1 MTQTWSV
8 DIGALSVMR
17 RANRAGT
24 GSASFTVHG
33 ANMGLV
39 TYTGRAREGHTGC
52 ETTEWESETSVRCLV
67 GHGARGTRRVVMTV
81 GEHGESVT
89 QAWSVEIGALSV
101 MRRENRAGAG
111 SASVTVHGASM
122 GLVAYTGRAREG
134 HTGCEAT
141 EWVEVSCCARITWYS
156 ASGDDDG
163 RSRRKRNAVM
173 VGRSC
178 RAQCYA
184 ATEPCWNGLNLGH
197 YSRVQHGAC
206 HIHWAGP
213 RGTHRV

>member
-1 MTQTWSV
+1 MRDHRMGVRDVSAVSCRTWSARHTPSG
-8 DIGALSVMR
+8 DDC
-17 RANRAGT
+17 
-24 GSASFTVHG
+24 
-33 ANMGLV
+33 
-39 TYTGRAREGHTGC
+39 GRARGKRDTSLVRGNRGAQRDASREPCRNGIGIRDSAR
-52 ETTEWESETSVRCLV
+52 SEYGSCCIHRQGPRGSHRVRGDRV
-67 GHGARGTRRVVMTV
+67 GV
-81 GEHGESVT
+81 GDG
-89 QAWSVEIGALSV
+89 
-101 MRRENRAGAG
+101 
-111 SASVTVHGASM
+111 
-122 GLVAYTGRAREG
+122 
-134 HTGCEAT
+134 
-141 EWVEVSCCARITWYS
+141 VEVSCCARITWYS